1 MKKILLITL
10 INLFYYNFSISQ
22 IAEAPERFR
31 GEVPFEQLIIRGAT
45 LINGNGA
52 PPIGPVDVV
61 VEDNKIVSIRSV
73 GFPGLEINE
82 NRRPKAI
89 KGAKEIYSF
98 YIIYFKNTILFN
110 FQLNLI
116 SIFNI
121 IPKI

>member
-1 MKKILLITL
+1 MKKILLLTL

-31 GEVPFEQLIIRGAT
+31 GEGPFQQLIIRGAT

-61 VEDNKIVSIRSV
+61 VEDNKITSIRSV

-82 NRRPKAI
+82 NRRPSNKRG
-89 KGAKEIYSF
+89 KR
-98 YIIYFKNTILFN
+98 N
-110 FQLNLI
+110 
-116 SIFNI
+116 
-121 IPKI
+121 

>member
-1 MKKILLITL
+1 MKKILFITL

-31 GEVPFEQLIIRGAT
+31 GEGPFEQLIIRGAT

-61 VEDNKIVSIRSV
+61 VEDNKIASIRSV

-82 NRRPKAI
+82 KRRPKAI
-89 KGAKEIYSF
+89 KAEKIYSF